1 MHEEPASI
9 FATAEF
15 WVAVSFF
22 LFVAMILYYKV
33 PAMVTAALDKR
44 AADIAKELD
53 EARRLREEAE
63 ALLASY
69 KRRQAEAMQE
79 ADAII
84 AQAKVE
90 AERLAEETR
99 TAMEAQVVRRQQV
112 AEDKIRQAETTAI
125 AEVRA
130 AAAEVA
136 INAARAVIADKVDTA
151 KDSTLIEKSISELA
165 TKLH

>member
-1 MHEEPASI
+1 MHEEPVSM

-22 LFVAMILYYKV
+22 IFVAIIVYYKV

-53 EARRLREEAE
+53 EARRLREEAQ

-69 KRRQAEAMQE
+69 KQRQAEAMKE
-79 ADAII
+79 ADAIV
-84 AQAKVE
+84 AQAKIE

-99 TAMEAQVVRRQQV
+99 KAMEAQVVRRQQL
-112 AEDKIRQAETTAI
+112 AEDKIHQAETQAV

-130 AAAEVA
+130 AAADVA
-136 INAARAVIADKVDTA
+136 VNAAREIIAAKVDAA
-151 KDSTLIEKSISELA
+151 KDSQLVEKSISELA
-165 TKLH
+165 SKLH

>member
-1 MHEEPASI
+1 M

-22 LFVAMILYYKV
+22 IFVAIILYYKV

-44 AADIAKELD
+44 ASDIAKELD
-53 EARRLREEAE
+53 EARRLREEAQ

-69 KRRQAEAMQE
+69 KRKQEEAMKE
-79 ADAII
+79 ADAIV
-84 AQAKVE
+84 AQAKIE

-99 TAMEAQVVRRQQV
+99 TAMEAQVVRRQQL
-112 AEDKIRQAETTAI
+112 AEDKIHQAEAQAV

-130 AAAEVA
+130 AAADIA
-136 INAARAVIADKVDTA
+136 INAARDVIAAKVDAA
-151 KDSTLIEKSISELA
+151 KDGQLVEQSIAELA
-165 TKLH
+165 SKLH

>member
-1 MHEEPASI
+1 MHDAPASI

-15 WVAVSFF
+15 WVAISFF
-22 LFVAMILYYKV
+22 VFVALILYYKV
-33 PAMVTAALDKR
+33 PGLVTGALDKR

-53 EARRLREEAE
+53 EARRLREEAQ

-69 KRRQAEAMQE
+69 KQRQAEAMKE
-79 ADAII
+79 ADSIV

-99 TAMEAQVVRRQQV
+99 AAMEAQVVRRQQL
-112 AEDKIRQAETTAI
+112 AEDKIRQAETQAL

-130 AAAEVA
+130 AAADVA
-136 INAARAVIADKVDTA
+136 INAARDVIATKVDAA
-151 KDSTLIEKSISELA
+151 KDGQIVEKSIAELA
-165 TKLH
+165 SKLH

>member
-1 MHEEPASI
+1 MHQEPTS
-9 FATAEF
+9 FLATAEF

-22 LFVAMILYYKV
+22 LFVALILYYKV
-33 PAMVTAALDKR
+33 PAMVTGALDKR
-44 AADIAKELD
+44 ASDIAKELD

-69 KRRQAEAMQE
+69 KQRQAEAMQE
-79 ADAII
+79 ADAIV

-99 TAMEAQVVRRQQV
+99 IALEAQVARRQQL
-112 AEDKIRQAETTAI
+112 AEDKIHQAEAHAV

-130 AAAEVA
+130 TAADIA
-136 INAARAVIADKVDTA
+136 INAARTVIADKVDA
-151 KDSTLIEKSISELA
+151 ARDSALVEKSISDLA
-165 TKLH
+165 SKLH

>member
-22 LFVAMILYYKV
+22 LFVAMVIYYKV
-33 PAMVTAALDKR
+33 PAMITAALDKR
-44 AADIAKELD
+44 ADDIAKELD

-84 AQAKVE
+84 AQAKIE

-99 TAMEAQVVRRQQV
+99 AAMEAQVVRRQQV

-125 AEVRA
+125 AEVRSA
-130 AAAEVA
+130 AADVA
-136 INAARAVIADKVDTA
+136 VNAARAVIAEKVDA
-151 KDSTLIEKSISELA
+151 GRDNALIEKSISELA
-165 TKLH
+165 SKLH

>member
-1 MHEEPASI
+1 MHEEPASM

-22 LFVAMILYYKV
+22 LFVALIIYYKV
-33 PAMVTAALDKR
+33 PAMITAALDKR
-44 AADIAKELD
+44 AADIGKQLD

-79 ADAII
+79 AEAII
-84 AQAKVE
+84 AQAKDE
-90 AERLAEETR
+90 AERLAVETHA
-99 TAMEAQVVRRQQV
+99 AMEAQVVRRQQV

-136 INAARAVIADKVDTA
+136 VNAARAVIADKVDAA
-151 KDSTLIEKSISELA
+151 KDNALIEKSISELA
-165 TKLH
+165 AKLH

>member
-1 MHEEPASI
+1 MHEAPVSM

-22 LFVAMILYYKV
+22 IFIGVMIYYKV
-33 PAMVTAALDKR
+33 PGMLTKALDKR
-44 AADIAKELD
+44 AEDIAKELD

-69 KRRQAEAMQE
+69 QRRQAEAMQE
-79 ADAII
+79 ADAIV

-99 TAMEAQVVRRQQV
+99 IAMEAQVERRQQL
-112 AEDKIRQAETTAI
+112 AEDKIHQAEAQ
-125 AEVRA
+125 AVLEVRA
-130 AAAEVA
+130 TAAEVA
-136 INAARAVIADKVDTA
+136 VNAARLVISEKVDGA
-151 KDSTLIEKSISELA
+151 RDSALIEKSISELA
-165 TKLH
+165 SKLH

>member
-1 MHEEPASI
+1 MHEEPASM

-22 LFVAMILYYKV
+22 LFVAMIVYYKV

-44 AADIAKELD
+44 ADDIAKELD

-79 ADAII
+79 AEAII

-99 TAMEAQVVRRQQV
+99 ASMEAQVVRRQQV

-136 INAARAVIADKVDTA
+136 VNAARAVIAEKVDSS
-151 KDSTLIEKSISELA
+151 KDNALIEKSISELA
-165 TKLH
+165 AKLH